1 MRNNKFEFGITVAT
15 NGVNA
20 VMEKDQ
26 KFADFVFK
34 SLMRHGKGDWGDM
47 RLEDR
52 LMNDEAVK
60 TGESRIF
67 SAYNIPKEVG
77 TDFDNDK
84 IWIIT
89 EWDRSATTVLF
100 PCEY

>member
-1 MRNNKFEFGITVAT
+1 
-15 NGVNA
+15 
-20 VMEKDQ
+20 
-26 KFADFVFK
+26 
-34 SLMRHGKGDWGDM
+34 
-47 RLEDR
+47 
-52 LMNDEAVK
+52 MNDEAVK

-77 TDFDNDK
+77 TDFENDK

-89 EWDRSATTVLF
+89 ELDRSATMVLF